1 MFPQQDEE
9 DAQQNMNS
17 PKKEDIS
24 LKQQV
29 RLHLGDVDCVT
40 PAAVKKR

>member
-1 MFPQQDEE
+1 MFMQQEGE
-9 DAQQNMNS
+9 AAQQIMNS
-17 PKKEDIS
+17 PKKEEIS

-29 RLHLGDVDCVT
+29 RLNLGAADCVT